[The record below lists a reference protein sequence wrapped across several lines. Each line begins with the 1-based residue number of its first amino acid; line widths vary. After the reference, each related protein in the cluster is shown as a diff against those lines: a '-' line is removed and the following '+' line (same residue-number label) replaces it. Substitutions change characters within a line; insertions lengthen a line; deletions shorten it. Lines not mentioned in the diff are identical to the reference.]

1 MNTTTQGNIAADQL
15 KSYLERIEKLQ
26 EEKAEIASFIKDVF
40 AEAKGNGY
48 DVKAI
53 KEVLKLRKLKPHE
66 REEQEYMVDVYK
78 KAIGLTFDSGSE

>member
-1 MNTTTQGNIAADQL
+1 MTELTQGNVSTQQL
-15 KSYLERIEKLQ
+15 ESIVERIEKLS

-53 KEVLKLRKLKPHE
+53 KEILKLRKLEPQE

-78 KAIGLTFDSGSE
+78 KVLGLAVDGE

>member
-1 MNTTTQGNIAADQL
+1 MSELTQGNVSTQQL
-15 KSYLERIEKLQ
+15 ESIVERIEKLT

-53 KEVLKLRKLKPHE
+53 KEILKLRKLEPQE

-78 KAIGLTFDSGSE
+78 KVLGLAVDGE